1 MSIMTA
7 TESSVLGR
15 GPTDI
20 IVESGLSDSVFVAQN
35 SSLGNVNERD
45 DSNSTATDSD
55 NKNKRRISHFKID
68 ADGKIMVIVIGS
80 YNSID
85 KYVIYETILL
95 QFYFYSYIHNYSY
108 FVLSSYNNK
117 IK

>member
-1 MSIMTA
+1 MSTMTS

-35 SSLGNVNERD
+35 GSSDFVNERN
-45 DSNSTATDSD
+45 DSNSSTTNLE

-68 ADGKIMVIVIGS
+68 ADGKIMII
-80 YNSID
+80 IFL
-85 KYVIYETILL
+85 E
-95 QFYFYSYIHNYSY
+95 FYFS
-108 FVLSSYNNK
+108 
-117 IK
+117 

>member
-1 MSIMTA
+1 MSTMTS

-35 SSLGNVNERD
+35 GSSDFVNERN
-45 DSNSTATDSD
+45 DSNSTITNLE

-68 ADGKIMVIVIGS
+68 ADGKIMIIIS
-80 YNSID
+80 LEFCFS
-85 KYVIYETILL
+85 
-95 QFYFYSYIHNYSY
+95 
-108 FVLSSYNNK
+108 
-117 IK
+117 

>member
-85 KYVIYETILL
+85 ISSDVVILDHLITILFL
-95 QFYFYSYIHNYSY
+95 FIYS
-108 FVLSSYNNK
+108 
-117 IK
+117 

>member
-15 GPTDI
+15 GPTEI
-20 IVESGLSDSVFVAQN
+20 IIESGLSDSVFVAQN
-35 SSLGNVNERD
+35 STLDTVNERNS
-45 DSNSTATDSD
+45 SNSTATDLD

-68 ADGKIMVIVIGS
+68 ADGKIMVIVISS

-85 KYVIYETILL
+85 MT
-95 QFYFYSYIHNYSY
+95 
-108 FVLSSYNNK
+108 LS
-117 IK
+117 ITRIIR